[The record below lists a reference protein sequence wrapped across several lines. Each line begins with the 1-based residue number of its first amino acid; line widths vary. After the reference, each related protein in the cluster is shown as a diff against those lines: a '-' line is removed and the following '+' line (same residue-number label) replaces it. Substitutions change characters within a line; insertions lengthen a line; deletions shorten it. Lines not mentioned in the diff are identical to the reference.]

1 MNGHPREL
9 PDLPSTW
16 SAFGHELAGLRAAK
30 RLTQREVAGASDGQI
45 SKSSLQRYEQGEPLP
60 WEKAAVLDSIYA
72 CRGWVTAGVAH
83 LAAASW
89 KWRPGT
95 AGTFFVHRWPAE
107 VSGWVWIAV
116 LPEPRAADQPHALL
130 LRWGPWSRQVREPL
144 PAAGLALCT
153 GKDADGDGR
162 AAPCHVTSNRRVSVL
177 FGVHRPPPELR
188 AIDIRDGWT

>member
-1 MNGHPREL
+1 MKGHPREL

-72 CRGWVTAGVAH
+72 CRGWATAGVAH

-95 AGTFFVHRWPAE
+95 ADTFFVHRWPAE
-107 VSGWVWIAV
+107 VSGWVWIGV
-116 LPEPRAADQPHALL
+116 LPEPRAADQPHALS
-130 LRWGPWSRQVREPL
+130 LRWGPWSRQVREPV

-153 GKDADGDGR
+153 GKDVDEDGR
-162 AAPCHVTSNRRVSVL
+162 AVPCQVTSSRKVYVL

-188 AIDIRDGWT
+188 SIDIRDGWT